1 MKVFK
6 LGEAQ
11 LAACDTCK
19 CFNNS
24 TFKIRNVP
32 LSDGSG
38 IVNRIL
44 VGVCDICGSVT
55 LLPHNQVSLV
65 KKQLESQKNNI

>member
-6 LGEAQ
+6 LGDHQ
-11 LAACDTCK
+11 LAACETCK
-19 CFNNS
+19 SFENA

-38 IVNRIL
+38 VVNDIL
-44 VGVCDICGSVT
+44 VGVCDRCDCVT
-55 LLPHNQVSLV
+55 ILPHSEVPLV
-65 KKQLESQKNNI
+65 KKQIDSQA